1 MEEKATPL
9 ILQNILLCF
18 NPCFSKGI
26 LLQEAILGAI
36 TQEKI
41 FERKEEEKKNGNPE
55 SKIMKESSPPIR
67 HFQRRKKF
75 ANNYLSEP
83 SQVPEQS
90 PP

>member
-1 MEEKATPL
+1 MEEEKWKKKATPL

-41 FERKEEEKKNGNPE
+41 FERKEEKKKWKSRIKNYERILSSNPPFPKKK
-55 SKIMKESSPPIR
+55 KIR
-67 HFQRRKKF
+67 Q
-75 ANNYLSEP
+75 
-83 SQVPEQS
+83 
-90 PP
+90 